1 MAVVEGL
8 PPPLTATVGVDVYPD
23 PSFVI
28 VTDEMP
34 KTTVPPPD
42 DPPPP
47 LMFTVGTLVYPVPLE
62 TIVKAVIAP
71 PETVAVNT
79 APVPPPPVTL
89 TVGALEYPLPPVTA
103 TVEIPTV
110 AVAAAP
116 EPPPPEKER
125 VGGEVYATPLVWMRS
140 DLILSSP
147 IKTFVSLL
155 KNRFSDIIFLLYCL
169 EKTGL

>member
-1 MAVVEGL
+1 
-8 PPPLTATVGVDVYPD
+8 VDVYPD
-23 PSFVI
+23 PSFVTVTSATPRTI
-28 VTDEMP
+28 VPAPLE
-34 KTTVPPPD
+34 
-42 DPPPP
+42 PPPP
-47 LMFTVGTLVYPVPLE
+47 LTFTVGTLVYPVPRL
-62 TIVKAVIAP
+62 IILKAVIAP
-71 PETVAVNT
+71 LPTVAVNT

-89 TVGALEYPLPPVTA
+89 TVGALEYPLPPADTA
-103 TVEIPTV
+103 TVETPIT

-140 DLILSSP
+140 ALILSSP